1 MVEKGKKRPIRNSI
15 RNGIDVPP
23 LSVEKKNKKSKT
35 ERRRQVAKEPEKL
48 FLLIITALDNK
59 NQLILGRKI
68 RKTVIHVS
76 EWIRYPPLSHT
87 AAPNCRSQLVPF
99 YEINKFSIIKTNVL
113 PSEIIGISNP
123 TLCIRYT
130 NKVVKWPTLETLV
143 EWRNNHP
150 IYRRMKPKH
159 TSKEDFT
166 VTIYNKQQSCVSS
179 TMPVNYQHSP
189 HLVLYIWSV
198 ISFISCYFLA
208 WA

>member
-76 EWIRYPPLSHT
+76 E
-87 AAPNCRSQLVPF
+87 
-99 YEINKFSIIKTNVL
+99 
-113 PSEIIGISNP
+113 
-123 TLCIRYT
+123 
-130 NKVVKWPTLETLV
+130 
-143 EWRNNHP
+143 
-150 IYRRMKPKH
+150 
-159 TSKEDFT
+159 
-166 VTIYNKQQSCVSS
+166 
-179 TMPVNYQHSP
+179 
-189 HLVLYIWSV
+189 
-198 ISFISCYFLA
+198 
-208 WA
+208 